1 MKTWT
6 LKQVA
11 DHWDNSPD
19 YDDQNAKID
28 SYFRR
33 FKDSAPLFT
42 IPENAKVLDC
52 DCRTGNGT
60 VFMKE
65 KYPTANFR
73 CVAMAGSFKERA
85 DANLKAHN
93 LGVEVSVMTELTQ
106 PFKDEHFDVILTYET
121 LEHVPWPTKYI
132 AELSRIIK
140 PGGTMVLTTPNVLWE
155 PVHWLSA
162 TLHLDH
168 GEGPHRMVPRKE
180 ILNALKTAG
189 FTVDTERTFV
199 LIPAG
204 PKWLLSFGYFL
215 ERIFPEWLMRILAL
229 RRTFVCTK
237 KNDIWPATHSP
248 EDDMWP
254 ATHSPEDDVWWQKL
268 HSEVIDTGL
277 ETVCG
282 TAVGVSEGTL
292 QYEEQKGVPTVV
304 KINNSKPVPRAS
316 YDACPGRYC
325 NFPELNDFVFKKQSE
340 NMLAGVVEKAYIG
353 HATDESIKRNGAS
366 GGAITRTLIHLL
378 ETGKI
383 TGAVCLRM
391 SKDEP
396 WKAEPFVART
406 KEEILASGGSV
417 YSLTPTNIIL
427 SELANEDGPLAY
439 VGLPDQVAGIRKL
452 QKLNHPSV
460 ANIKYVLGP
469 YTGTQMYFEA
479 IRSFLRSHGV
489 KSETEIT
496 DLKYRAGE
504 WPGYLQI
511 KLKDGRVLK
520 AEKFYYN
527 YLIPFFITKGCLQ
540 LCDFTNE
547 LTDISV
553 GDAWS
558 PKYEDQKGGH
568 SVILAR
574 TPEAVVLLE
583 SMQSAGELSLEEIP
597 LSTALDMHG
606 HMIDLKK
613 RGSFIRNSWK
623 PILPDYGYKPAHI
636 PMSRKAVEHVLGT
649 FFFIGRTRIA
659 RFTVERLPLSIVG
672 PCFNTLRKSWKNASK
687 PTKRKGLAD
696 MKFTTT
702 K

>member
-11 DHWDNSPD
+11 DHWNNSPD
-19 YDDQNAKID
+19 YDAQNAKID

-60 VFMKE
+60 VFMKK

-73 CVAMAGSFKERA
+73 CVAMAPSFKERA
-85 DANLKAHN
+85 EKNLQAHN
-93 LGVEVSVMTELTQ
+93 LDVEVSVMTQLRQ
-106 PFKDEHFDVILTYET
+106 PFDDEHFDTILTYET

-132 AELSRIIK
+132 AELSRILK
-140 PGGTMVLTTPNVLWE
+140 SGGTMVLTTPNVLWE

-180 ILNALKTAG
+180 ILSALKAAG

-204 PKWLLSFGYFL
+204 PTWLLSFGYFL
-215 ERIFPEWLMRILAL
+215 EKIFPEWLMRILAL

-237 KNDIWPATHSP
+237 TNDIWPATHSP
-248 EDDMWP
+248 EDD
-254 ATHSPEDDVWWQKL
+254 VWWHKL
-268 HSEVIDTGL
+268 KTEVVDTGL
-277 ETVCG
+277 ETQCG

-292 QYEEQKGVPTVV
+292 QYEEQNGVPTVV
-304 KINNSKPVPRAS
+304 KMNNTKAVPKAS

-325 NFPELNDFVFKKQSE
+325 NFSDLNEFVFGKQPE

-353 HATDESIKRNGAS
+353 HATDESIKKNGAS
-366 GGAITRTLIHLL
+366 GGVITRTLIHLL
-378 ETGKI
+378 ETKKI
-383 TGAVCLRM
+383 TGAVVLRM

-396 WKAEPFVART
+396 WKAVPFVART
-406 KEEILASGGSV
+406 KEEILSSGGSV
-417 YSLTPTNIIL
+417 YSLTPTNTIL
-427 SELANEDGPLAY
+427 SELANEEGPLAY

-452 QKLNHPSV
+452 QQLKHPSV

-489 KSETEIT
+489 KSETEIA
-496 DLKYRAGE
+496 DLKYRAGQ

-511 KLKDGRVLK
+511 TLKSGRVLK

-527 YLIPFFITKGCLQ
+527 YLIPFFITSGSLQ

-558 PKYEDQKGGH
+558 PKYEDLKGGH

-574 TPEAVVLLE
+574 TKEAVSLLE
-583 SMQSAGELSLEEIP
+583 SMKQAGELSLEEIT
-597 LSTALDMHG
+597 LTQALDMHG

-613 RGSFIRNSWK
+613 RGSFIRNSQK
-623 PILPDYGYKPAHI
+623 PVAPDYGYKPTHI
-636 PMSRKAVEHVLGT
+636 PASRKAVEHVLGT
-649 FFFIGRTRIA
+649 FFWIGRMPLA
-659 RFTVERLPLSIVG
+659 RFVIEHLPLSIVG
-672 PCFNTLRKSWKNASK
+672 PCFNILRKTWKNASK
-687 PTKRKGLAD
+687 PTKRKGLSE
-696 MKFTTT
+696 MKFTIDSP
-702 K
+702 

>member
-1 MKTWT
+1 M
-6 LKQVA
+6 A

-42 IPENAKVLDC
+42 IPDNARVLDC

-65 KYPTANFR
+65 RYPTANFR
-73 CVAMAGSFKERA
+73 CVAMAPSFKERA
-85 DANLKAHN
+85 DINLKAHK
-93 LGVEVSVMTELTQ
+93 LDVEVSVMTELTQ
-106 PFKDEHFDVILTYET
+106 PFADEHFDVILTYET
-121 LEHVPWPTKYI
+121 LEHVPWPTAYI

-140 PGGTMVLTTPNVLWE
+140 PGGTMVLSTPNVLWE

-180 ILNALKTAG
+180 ILNALKAAG
-189 FTVDTERTFV
+189 FIVDIERTFV

-204 PKWLLSFGYFL
+204 PKWLLGFGYFL

-237 KNDIWPATHSP
+237 TTDIWW
-248 EDDMWP
+248 E
-254 ATHSPEDDVWWQKL
+254 KL
-268 HSEVIDTGL
+268 RHEVIETGL
-277 ETVCG
+277 ETQCG
-282 TAVGVSEGTL
+282 TAIGVSEGTL

-316 YDACPGRYC
+316 YDGCPGRYC
-325 NFPELNDFVFKKQSE
+325 NYPDLNEFTFGKQPE
-340 NMLAGVVEKAYIG
+340 NMLAGVVQKAYIG

-366 GGAITRTLIHLL
+366 GGAITRTLIYLL
-378 ETGKI
+378 ETKKI

-391 SKDEP
+391 SSTTP

-406 KEEILASGGSV
+406 KEEILTSGGSI
-417 YSLTPTNIIL
+417 YSLTPTNTIL
-427 SELANEDGPLAY
+427 SELEAEEGPLAY

-452 QKLNHPSV
+452 QKINHPSV
-460 ANIKYVLGP
+460 ASIKYVLGP

-479 IRSFLRSHGV
+479 IRSFLRSNGV

-511 KLKDGRVLK
+511 KLKDGRTLK

-558 PKYEDQKGGH
+558 PKYEHLKGGH

-574 TPEAVVLLE
+574 NSQAVELLVA
-583 SMQSAGELSLEEIP
+583 MQAAGELTLEEIP

-623 PILPDYGYKPAHI
+623 AVQPDYGYKPAHI
-636 PMSRKAVEHVLGT
+636 PTSRKVVEQILGT
-649 FFFIGRTRIA
+649 FFFIGRTSIA
-659 RFTVERLPLSIVG
+659 RFTVEHLPLSIVG

-687 PTKRKGLAD
+687 PTKRKGLSD
-696 MKFTTT
+696 MKFIV
-702 K
+702 KEL

>member
-6 LKQVA
+6 LKDVA

-42 IPENAKVLDC
+42 IPDNAKVLDC

-65 KYPTANFR
+65 KYPTAHFR
-73 CVAMAGSFKERA
+73 CVAMAPSFKERA
-85 DANLKAHN
+85 EKNLKIHN
-93 LGVEVSVMTELTQ
+93 LDVEVSVMTQLRQ
-106 PFKDEHFDVILTYET
+106 PFDDEHFDVILTYET

-132 AELSRIIK
+132 AELSRILK

-180 ILNALKTAG
+180 ILNALHAAG
-189 FTVDTERTFV
+189 FTIDIERTFV
-199 LIPAG
+199 LVPAG
-204 PKWLLSFGYFL
+204 PKWLLRFGYSL
-215 ERIFPEWLMRILAL
+215 EKIFPEWLMRILAL

-237 KNDIWPATHSP
+237 TNDIWWH
-248 EDDMWP
+248 
-254 ATHSPEDDVWWQKL
+254 KL
-268 HSEVIDTGL
+268 KTEVIDKGL

-292 QYEEQKGVPTVV
+292 QYEEVRGVPTVV
-304 KINNSKPVPRAS
+304 KINNTKPVPKAS
-316 YDACPGRYC
+316 YKGCPGRYC
-325 NFPELNDFVFKKQSE
+325 NFPELNDFVFRKQPE

-366 GGAITRTLIHLL
+366 GGVITRTLIHLL
-378 ETGKI
+378 ETKKI

-391 SKDEP
+391 SKDKP

-406 KEEILASGGSV
+406 KEDILSSGGSV
-417 YSLTPTNIIL
+417 YSLTPTNTIL
-427 SELANEDGPLAY
+427 SELTKEEGPLAY

-452 QKLNHPSV
+452 QQLKHPSV
-460 ANIKYVLGP
+460 ANITYVLGP

-489 KSETEIT
+489 KSETEIV

-511 KLKDGRVLK
+511 TLKDGRVLK

-558 PKYEDQKGGH
+558 PKYENQKGGH

-574 TPEAVVLLE
+574 TKEAVALLE
-583 SMQSAGELSLEEIP
+583 SMQKSGELSLEEIS
-597 LSTALDMHG
+597 LSQALDMHG
-606 HMIDLKK
+606 HMLDLKK

-623 PILPDYGYKPAHI
+623 AVAPDYGYKPAHI
-636 PMSRKAVEHVLGT
+636 PSSRRDVERVLRML
-649 FFFIGRTRIA
+649 FAIGQSDIA
-659 RFTVERLPLSIVG
+659 RFIIEHLPLSLVG
-672 PCFNTLRKSWKNASK
+672 PFFNSLRKFWKNVSK
-687 PTKRKGLAD
+687 PTKRKGLQN
-696 MKFTTT
+696 MEFTIDSP
-702 K
+702 